1 MEEGVAEGRGGWGG
15 GESEK
20 RSSKLTR
27 AASVFDVDGGS
38 LLKIRQKKKNKKKP
52 SRYVLGWGGIRGGGI

>member
-1 MEEGVAEGRGGWGG
+1 MVRWEGVGGEGRGLR
-15 GESEK
+15 K

-38 LLKIRQKKKNKKKP
+38 LLKITPPPPNKKKP
-52 SRYVLGWGGIRGGGI
+52 SRYVLGEKKWGGGEDI